1 MIAIMEAES
10 RVEAPFGEWL
20 MRKLRERE
28 MSLSDV
34 ARLAQC
40 DYTYLWR
47 LVNVGRARGR
57 QYRRP
62 SYDMAERVGR
72 ALGATHEALTAAGY
86 LPAENVQNS
95 RVVDALDRVEQQ
107 IADLREEVARYSRA
121 KEQLEAQVP
130 PASASG
136 MPAPHSTSSAG
147 TVAGT
152 RVLPLLD
159 GEAWPEDPAAT
170 PDRITLPRWLAA
182 DANWA
187 VRVRDGSG
195 TPDLRPGDVALIRR
209 GTSPSGQLV
218 AIVQNGRLVF
228 TTSPGEEVNVG
239 AVVGL
244 LRRLTD

>member
-1 MIAIMEAES
+1 MEAES

-130 PASASG
+130 PPAGALVP
-136 MPAPHSTSSAG
+136 PAPPG
-147 TVAGT
+147 AGT

-159 GEAWPEDPAAT
+159 SESWPEDPAAT
-170 PDRITLPRWLAA
+170 PARITLPKWLAA

-187 VRVRDGSG
+187 VRVRDGG
-195 TPDLRPGDVALIRR
+195 GAPDLQAGDVALIRR
-209 GTSPSGQLV
+209 GAPHSGQLAAV
-218 AIVQNGRLVF
+218 VQNGSMTF
-228 TTSPGEEVNVG
+228 TISPSEEAAVG

-244 LRRLTD
+244 LRRLSD